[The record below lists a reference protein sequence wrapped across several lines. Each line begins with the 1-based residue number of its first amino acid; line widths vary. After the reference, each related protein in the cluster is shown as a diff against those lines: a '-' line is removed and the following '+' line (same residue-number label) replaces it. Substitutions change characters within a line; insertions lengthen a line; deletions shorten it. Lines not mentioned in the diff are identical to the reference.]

1 MALLSF
7 KVDIICVVHN
17 FLNTWHFSTFV
28 ICIVKWKRETFLWEG
43 MEKLWKRVGE
53 EEILGICHCVAERD
67 LLKWS

>member
-43 MEKLWKRVGE
+43 MEKLWEWEK
-53 EEILGICHCVAERD
+53 
-67 LLKWS
+67 KKS